1 MADFRHFVH
10 IFRTFSEEQMVPPSG
25 VSSNQNRDSNL
36 LQNEDSNSLFE
47 TLANWNVILEA
58 LAKSPTGNPAD
69 KLPQSKK
76 PRPSPPVRRRYKKMG
91 GAA

>member
-1 MADFRHFVH
+1 LNALQDATIVSLVLF
-10 IFRTFSEEQMVPPSG
+10 EMVPLSE

-36 LQNEDSNSLFE
+36 LPNEDSNSLFE
-47 TLANWNVILEA
+47 TLANWNVILEG
-58 LAKSPTGNPAD
+58 LAKSPTGNATD

-76 PRPSPPVRRRYKKMG
+76 PRSSPPVRRRHKKMG

>member
-1 MADFRHFVH
+1 M
-10 IFRTFSEEQMVPPSG
+10 PLSG

-36 LQNEDSNSLFE
+36 LPNKDSNSLFE
-47 TLANWNVILEA
+47 TLANWNVILEG
-58 LAKSPTGNPAD
+58 LAKAPTGNAVD

-76 PRPSPPVRRRYKKMG
+76 PRSSPPVRRRHKKMG